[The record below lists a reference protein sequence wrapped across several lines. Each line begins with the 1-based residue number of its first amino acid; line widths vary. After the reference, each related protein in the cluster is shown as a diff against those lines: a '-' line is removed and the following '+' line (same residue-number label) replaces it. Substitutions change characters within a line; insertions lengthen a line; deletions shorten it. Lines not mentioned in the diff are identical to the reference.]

1 MSIKFE
7 PVINFI
13 VLFFSALTIYYI
25 VFVYK
30 DTHFII
36 ANSN

>member
-1 MSIKFE
+1 MSIKVE
-7 PVINFI
+7 PIINFI